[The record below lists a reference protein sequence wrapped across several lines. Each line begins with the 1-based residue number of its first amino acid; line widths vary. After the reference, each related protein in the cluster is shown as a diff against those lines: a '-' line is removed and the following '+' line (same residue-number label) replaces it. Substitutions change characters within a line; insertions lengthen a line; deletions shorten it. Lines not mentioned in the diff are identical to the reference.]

1 VAFPSRTM
9 NPKRDAGVK
18 IGNNLL
24 GFRSAFLNASA
35 MIAAS
40 ALEKGPV
47 SVEGARDNVEAPS
60 GETTSDG
67 ARCAAGGA
75 AVGPAVVRSGD

>member
-1 VAFPSRTM
+1 LRSRESGLSSSTGRSGK
-9 NPKRDAGVK
+9 P
-18 IGNNLL
+18 

-40 ALEKGPV
+40 APEKGPV

-60 GETTSDG
+60 GETMDG
-67 ARCAAGGA
+67 ARCAAGGGG

>member
-1 VAFPSRTM
+1 M

-60 GETTSDG
+60 GETTDG